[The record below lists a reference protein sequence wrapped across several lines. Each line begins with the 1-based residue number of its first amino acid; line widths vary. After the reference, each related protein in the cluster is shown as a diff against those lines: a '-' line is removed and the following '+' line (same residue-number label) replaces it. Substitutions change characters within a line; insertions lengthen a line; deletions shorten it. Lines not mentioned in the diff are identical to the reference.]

1 MNQRS
6 KYKTQQREALI
17 NYLRTTQGSH
27 VTAGDVC
34 EYFKAKDASIGQATV
49 YRQLE
54 QLVSEGMLNKYT
66 IDAGSPAC
74 FEYME
79 PDSHAPG
86 ESCFHL
92 RCEKCG
98 KLFHLHCGELDQI
111 GGHLFAEHGFRLDPV
126 RTVFYGVCEDC
137 AASRG

>member
-1 MNQRS
+1 MAQRS
-6 KYKTQQREALI
+6 KYKTQQREILI
-17 NYLRTTQGSH
+17 DYLRRAGGH

-34 EYFKAKDASIGQATV
+34 EYFKSRDFSIGQSTV

-54 QLVSEGMLNKYT
+54 QLVSEGMLNKYV
-66 IDAGSPAC
+66 IDPNSPAC

-79 PDSHAPG
+79 PGSHANG

-98 KLFHLHCGELDQI
+98 RLFHLHCHELDQI
-111 GGHLFAEHGFRLDPV
+111 GGHLFEEHGFRLDPM
-126 RTVFYGVCEDC
+126 RTVFYGVCDEC
-137 AASRG
+137 ANA